1 MTQRFTEHK
10 QNSKCRN
17 TNIEILRFIL
27 MCFIFF
33 WHILVHGY
41 NLKQLGG
48 DEITVQ
54 HVFFLYGFMLTLF
67 VPATYC
73 FVFISGY
80 YGITFKLKKLLSLLL
95 GCFIVSISAWF
106 YKTICY
112 GAPFEITKFIESL
125 LPISTNKWW
134 FMTNF
139 ILLYILSPILNVGFD
154 HLSQKQQKITLLILF
169 VLSSVGILA
178 LLPNCGSSFMG
189 LLMVYLLGRYAKR
202 QSWGGNYFVGKPIC
216 LYVISFVTLFVC
228 IVGIYYISMFTGH
241 KSLSKLIFP
250 LLGYSNPLVIAMS
263 VSLFYIVKNLPE
275 IKNTILNKIL
285 SANLFIYLIT
295 EVGGFVSYQKL
306 ANEFDSNLF
315 IGFCHSIIIIVSCML
330 AGHVILKISKLILRN
345 V

>member
-1 MTQRFTEHK
+1 MSTITK
-10 QNSKCRN
+10 QRN

-48 DEITVQ
+48 DEVTVQ
-54 HVFFLYGFMLTLF
+54 HSSFLYGFLLTLF

-106 YKTICY
+106 YKTICV
-112 GAPFEITKFIESL
+112 GAPFEITKFMESL
-125 LPISTNKWW
+125 LPVSTNKWW

-154 HLSQKQQKITLLILF
+154 HLSQKQQKTTLFILF
-169 VLSSVGILA
+169 VFSSAGILA
-178 LLPNCGSSFMG
+178 LLPNRGSSFMG
-189 LLMVYLLGRYAKR
+189 LLMIYLLGRYAKLR
-202 QSWGGNYFVGKPIC
+202 IGGGNCLARKPIC
-216 LYVISFVTLFVC
+216 LYAISFITLFVG
-228 IVGIYYISMFTGH
+228 IVGIYYISIFTGH

-250 LLGYSNPLVIAMS
+250 LLGYANPLVIVMS
-263 VSLFYIVKNLPE
+263 VSLFYVVKNLPDL
-275 IKNTILNKIL
+275 KNAILNKIL

-295 EVGGFVSYQKL
+295 EVGGFVSYQKI
-306 ANEFDSNLF
+306 ANEFDSNPF
-315 IGFCHSIIIIVSCML
+315 IGFCHSIFIIVSCLL

>member
-1 MTQRFTEHK
+1 MIQRYTEDK

-41 NLKQLGG
+41 NLKLLGG
-48 DEITVQ
+48 DEVTVQ
-54 HVFFLYGFMLTLF
+54 HSFFLYGFLLTLF

-106 YKTICY
+106 YKTICV
-112 GAPFEITKFIESL
+112 GAPFEITKFMESL

-139 ILLYILSPILNVGFD
+139 ILLYILSPILNIGFD

-178 LLPNCGSSFMG
+178 LLPNSGSSFMG

-216 LYVISFVTLFVC
+216 LYAISFITLFVC
-228 IVGIYYISMFTGH
+228 IVGIYYTSMFTGH
-241 KSLSKLIFP
+241 KSFSKLIFP

-315 IGFCHSIIIIVSCML
+315 IGFCHSLIIIVSCML

>member
-1 MTQRFTEHK
+1 MTQRFTEDK

-48 DEITVQ
+48 DEVTVQ
-54 HVFFLYGFMLTLF
+54 HSFFLYGFLLTLF

-106 YKTICY
+106 YKTICV
-112 GAPFEITKFIESL
+112 GAPFEITKFMESL

-169 VLSSVGILA
+169 VLSSAGILA
-178 LLPNCGSSFMG
+178 LLSNCGSNFMG

-250 LLGYSNPLVIAMS
+250 LLGYSNPLDIAMS

-315 IGFCHSIIIIVSCML
+315 FGFCHSLIIIVSCML

>member
-1 MTQRFTEHK
+1 MSTITK
-10 QNSKCRN
+10 QRN

-48 DEITVQ
+48 DEVTVQ
-54 HVFFLYGFMLTLF
+54 HSFFLYGFLLTLF

-95 GCFIVSISAWF
+95 GCLIVSISACS
-106 YKTICY
+106 YKTICV
-112 GAPFEITKFIESL
+112 GAPFEITKFMESL

-154 HLSQKQQKITLLILF
+154 HLSQKQQKITLFILF
-169 VLSSVGILA
+169 VLSSAGILA
-178 LLPNCGSSFMG
+178 LLSNCGSSFMG

-263 VSLFYIVKNLPE
+263 VSLFYIVKNLPD

-315 IGFCHSIIIIVSCML
+315 IGFCHSFIIIVSCML

>member
-1 MTQRFTEHK
+1 MTQRFTEDK

-48 DEITVQ
+48 DEVTVQ
-54 HVFFLYGFMLTLF
+54 HSFFLYGFLLTLF

-106 YKTICY
+106 YKTICV
-112 GAPFEITKFIESL
+112 GAPFEITKFMESL

-139 ILLYILSPILNVGFD
+139 ILLYILSPILNVGFE

-169 VLSSVGILA
+169 VLSSAGILA
-178 LLPNCGSSFMG
+178 LLSNCGSSFMG

>member
-1 MTQRFTEHK
+1 MSTITK
-10 QNSKCRN
+10 QRN

-48 DEITVQ
+48 DEVTVQ
-54 HVFFLYGFMLTLF
+54 HSFFLYGFLLTLF

-106 YKTICY
+106 YKTICV
-112 GAPFEITKFIESL
+112 GAPFEITKFMESL

-139 ILLYILSPILNVGFD
+139 ILLYILSPILNVGFE

-169 VLSSVGILA
+169 VLSSAGILA
-178 LLPNCGSSFMG
+178 LLSNCGSSFMG

>member
-1 MTQRFTEHK
+1 MTQRFTEDK

-48 DEITVQ
+48 DEVIVQ
-54 HVFFLYGFMLTLF
+54 HSFFLYGFLLTLF

-95 GCFIVSISAWF
+95 GCFIVNISAWF
-106 YKTICY
+106 YKTICV
-112 GAPFEITKFIESL
+112 GAPFEITKFMESL

-202 QSWGGNYFVGKPIC
+202 QSWG
-216 LYVISFVTLFVC
+216 VITL
-228 IVGIYYISMFTGH
+228 
-241 KSLSKLIFP
+241 LE
-250 LLGYSNPLVIAMS
+250 NQ
-263 VSLFYIVKNLPE
+263 
-275 IKNTILNKIL
+275 
-285 SANLFIYLIT
+285 SAY
-295 EVGGFVSYQKL
+295 
-306 ANEFDSNLF
+306 
-315 IGFCHSIIIIVSCML
+315 M
-330 AGHVILKISKLILRN
+330 
-345 V
+345 

>member
-1 MTQRFTEHK
+1 M
-10 QNSKCRN
+10 
-17 TNIEILRFIL
+17 
-27 MCFIFF
+27 
-33 WHILVHGY
+33 
-41 NLKQLGG
+41 
-48 DEITVQ
+48 
-54 HVFFLYGFMLTLF
+54 
-67 VPATYC
+67 
-73 FVFISGY
+73 
-80 YGITFKLKKLLSLLL
+80 
-95 GCFIVSISAWF
+95 
-106 YKTICY
+106 
-112 GAPFEITKFIESL
+112 
-125 LPISTNKWW
+125 
-134 FMTNF
+134 
-139 ILLYILSPILNVGFD
+139 
-154 HLSQKQQKITLLILF
+154 
-169 VLSSVGILA
+169 
-178 LLPNCGSSFMG
+178 PNDKAG
-189 LLMVYLLGRYAKR
+189 
-202 QSWGGNYFVGKPIC
+202 GGNYFVGKPIC
-216 LYVISFVTLFVC
+216 LYAISFVTLFVC

>member
-1 MTQRFTEHK
+1 MIQRYTEDK

-48 DEITVQ
+48 DEVTVQ
-54 HVFFLYGFMLTLF
+54 HSFFLYGFLLTLF

-95 GCFIVSISAWF
+95 GCLIVSISAWF
-106 YKTICY
+106 YKTICFS
-112 GAPFEITKFIESL
+112 ASFEITKFMESL

-178 LLPNCGSSFMG
+178 LLPNSGSSFMG
-189 LLMVYLLGRYAKR
+189 LLMVYQLGRYAKR

-216 LYVISFVTLFVC
+216 LYAISFITLFVC
-228 IVGIYYISMFTGH
+228 IVGIYYTSMFTGH

-295 EVGGFVSYQKL
+295 EAGGFVSYQKL

-330 AGHVILKISKLILRN
+330 AGHVILKISKLIIRN